1 MSAGDPHLDWPDR
14 TSLIDAAG
22 RTVLVYSLAEDARDG
37 RPWADGA
44 WRPDDVA
51 PDDAAAEGLRQL
63 AGHAVS
69 TSDTTLVAAWQAAGA
84 GLLRHAH
91 VMTHDLGRLTVHQR
105 PPDLDLRSLSAAQVG
120 RHAETLAAI
129 NLAAYPAGHPDHEH
143 ETLAAAVAEMEAI
156 SRGELLGPVLP
167 VSQVALHDGIV
178 GAALIVE
185 RPGKAPDGGPWVLD
199 IFRDPASPAKGVG
212 RALLHAVLVAAR
224 HTGLPS
230 MTLVVSHSNAS
241 ARSLYESLGFVDHSQ
256 SWTLALP

>member
-1 MSAGDPHLDWPDR
+1 MSAGDPHTSWPDR
-14 TSLIDAAG
+14 TRLIDAAG
-22 RTVLVYSLAEDARDG
+22 RTVLVYSLAESARDG
-37 RPWADGA
+37 RPWADGV

-51 PDDAAAEGLRQL
+51 LDDAAAEGLRQL
-63 AGHAVS
+63 AAHAVS
-69 TSDTTLVAAWQAAGA
+69 TSDTALVAAWQTAGA
-84 GLLRHAH
+84 ELLRHAH

-105 PPDLDLRSLSAAQVG
+105 PADLGLRSLSAAQVG
-120 RHAETLAAI
+120 RHAEALAAI

-167 VSQVALHDGIV
+167 VSQVALRDGIV
-178 GAALIVE
+178 GAALIVD
-185 RPGKAPDGGPWVLD
+185 RPGTAPDGGPWVLD

-212 RALLHAVLVAAR
+212 RALLHAALVAAR

-230 MTLVVSHSNAS
+230 MTLVVSHSNAN
-241 ARSLYESLGFVDHSQ
+241 ARALYESFGFVDHSE